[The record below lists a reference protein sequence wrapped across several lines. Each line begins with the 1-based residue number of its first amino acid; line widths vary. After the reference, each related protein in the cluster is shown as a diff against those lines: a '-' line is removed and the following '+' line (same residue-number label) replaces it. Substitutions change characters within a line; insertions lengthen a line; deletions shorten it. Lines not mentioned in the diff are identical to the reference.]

1 MTCDQQYNIPEG
13 LDMNYV
19 INILPRMYSKE
30 DDLTLNTGV
39 CMCMLMLGMLVLERW
54 RVGSRNSRIHH
65 DTDTGQ
71 ILLQMVKLN
80 HNTHLHKLST
90 FIMSWL

>member
-1 MTCDQQYNIPEG
+1 
-13 LDMNYV
+13 MNYV

-39 CMCMLMLGMLVLERW
+39 CLLMLMCMLVLERW

-80 HNTHLHKLST
+80 
-90 FIMSWL
+90 